1 MGRFQPSYG
10 TGYGAY
16 FGEGEAGAAVAAA
29 GGAAAA
35 GGGDYDLLYQA
46 GKDLLTGAA
55 KNVGKGKKGKKKK
68 PSGPSAADRYLEA
81 SQRQMAAMQQQSQQ
95 LQARLLDAQSKTPVW
110 VWPLVGILGLGVV
123 GGIVYA
129 VRK

>member
-46 GKDLLTGAA
+46 GKDLLTGAV
-55 KNVGKGKKGKKKK
+55 KNVGKGKKGKKK